1 MSAIAACSHII
12 CRENNQHQWLISSG
26 GTNLLSL
33 KSTSRTS
40 WVERRKREGE
50 GRKIGRRNVR
60 VEALWP
66 DLSRPS
72 VLEMEPITDSDH
84 LDQILLKAQQNSQPI
99 LIDWYF
105 LSQFLSL
112 CTLRL
117 TSSPS
122 YRLRIFWLG
131 CRL

>member
-12 CRENNQHQWLISSG
+12 CRENYQHQWLISGG

-33 KSTSRTS
+33 KSTTRTS

-50 GRKIGRRNVR
+50 GRRMGRRNVR
-60 VEALWP
+60 VKALWP

-84 LDQILLKAQQNSQPI
+84 LDQILLNAQQNSQPI

-105 LSQFLSL
+105 LFSILVIMYL
-112 CTLRL
+112 DTL
-117 TSSPS
+117 
-122 YRLRIFWLG
+122 
-131 CRL
+131 